1 MIIYID
7 QIIKPMK
14 NLNQKLAVIQT
25 ELKAK
30 KSSYNA
36 FGKYYFR
43 KAEDILEAVKPF
55 LTREGVSVRIE
66 EDIITD
72 SPVPTLQSTA
82 ILSDGE
88 NSIKATAV
96 VGVDLNQK
104 GMQTAQQFGA
114 ASSYGKKYAL
124 GNLFLIDDTADAD
137 STNGHGKASQI
148 VSKNKVFE
156 NGAQLPKAN
165 KYTMTEEQ
173 LKKAVEFVKGG
184 GAISAIESKYR
195 ITPEQMKTLKQSVN
209 V

>member
-30 KSSYNA
+30 KSSYNS

-55 LTREGVSVRIE
+55 LLREGVSVRVDE
-66 EDIITD
+66 ELIHGT
-72 SPVPTLQSTA
+72 PPTIKSTA
-82 ILSDGE
+82 TISDGE
-88 NSIKATAV
+88 NSIQATAI
-96 VGVDLNQK
+96 VGVDLQQK

-148 VSKNKVFE
+148 VSKKKVFE
-156 NGAQLPKAN
+156 NGAQLPEAN
-165 KYTMTEEQ
+165 KHTMNEEQ

-195 ITPEQMKTLKQSVN
+195 ITPKQMKSLKESVN

>member
-1 MIIYID
+1 
-7 QIIKPMK
+7 MK
-14 NLNQKLAVIQT
+14 DLNKKLAVIQT

-30 KSSYNA
+30 KSSYNS

-55 LTREGVSVRIE
+55 LIRENVSVRLE
-66 EDIITD
+66 EDIVDNT
-72 SPVPTLQSTA
+72 PVPIIKSTA

-88 NSIKATAV
+88 NHIDATAI

-137 STNGHGKASQI
+137 STNSHGKASQL
-148 VSKNKVFE
+148 VNKAKSGMTKPQWE
-156 NGAQLPKAN
+156 KAI
-165 KYTMTEEQ
+165 
-173 LKKAVEFVKGG
+173 EFVKGG
-184 GAISAIESKYR
+184 GAISAIESKYT
-195 ITPEQMKTLKQSVN
+195 ITAGEMVKLKSIN
-209 V
+209 G

>member
-1 MIIYID
+1 
-7 QIIKPMK
+7 MK
-14 NLNQKLAVIQT
+14 NLNKKLAVIQT

-30 KSSYNA
+30 KSSYNS

-55 LTREGVSVRIE
+55 LMREGVSVRIE

-82 ILSDGE
+82 VLSDGE

-137 STNGHGKASQI
+137 STNSHGKA
-148 VSKNKVFE
+148 
-156 NGAQLPKAN
+156 AQLVNKA
-165 KYTMTEEQ
+165 KAKMTEDQ
-173 LKKAVEFVKGG
+173 YKKAVDFV
-184 GAISAIESKYR
+184 
-195 ITPEQMKTLKQSVN
+195 
-209 V
+209 

>member
-165 KYTMTEEQ
+165 KHTMTEEQ
-173 LKKAVEFVKGG
+173 LKKAVGFVKGG

>member
-1 MIIYID
+1 
-7 QIIKPMK
+7 MK

-30 KSSYNA
+30 KSSYNS

-55 LTREGVSVRIE
+55 LLREGVTVRVN
-66 EDIITD
+66 EDLIHET
-72 SPVPTLQSTA
+72 PPTIQSTA
-82 ILSDGE
+82 IISDGE
-88 NSIKATAV
+88 NSITATAI

-137 STNGHGKASQI
+137 STSGQGKAAAI
-148 VSKNKVFE
+148 VNKAKPVM
-156 NGAQLPKAN
+156 N
-165 KYTMTEEQ
+165 KEQ
-173 LKKAVEFVKGG
+173 LNKAIDFVQKG
-184 GAISAIESKYR
+184 GAITAIESKYNV
-195 ITPEQMKTLKQSVN
+195 TKDQLEALKV
-209 V
+209 VATHE

>member
-1 MIIYID
+1 
-7 QIIKPMK
+7 MK
-14 NLNQKLAVIQT
+14 KLNQKLAVIQT

-55 LTREGVSVRIE
+55 LLREEVSVRVDE
-66 EDIITD
+66 EVL
-72 SPVPTLQSTA
+72 PGYNVPIVKSTA

-96 VGVDLNQK
+96 VGVDLQQK

-137 STNGHGKASQI
+137 STNSGGKASQI
-148 VSKNKVFE
+148 VNK
-156 NGAQLPKAN
+156 AKAKMN
-165 KYTMTEEQ
+165 DDQ
-173 LKKAVEFVKGG
+173 WDKAVKFVSGG
-184 GAISAIESKYR
+184 GNITAIESKYT
-195 ITPEQMKTLKQSVN
+195 ITPDQRNLLTLQEETFKDLN
-209 V
+209 K